1 MKTKTY
7 RNLLVDVLDSLEGIK
22 AAILQTSIDEV
33 RRVRVNS
40 TRALKGL
47 VYVGATSSTLGIVT
61 LFGTAGTGT
70 AISTLSGAALTSSQ
84 LAFLGFGSMAT
95 GAVVLGAIGF
105 ATCQAVGWMYKTAVY
120 GKPRK
125 FSMLSDTEV
134 SILSMIDSLVA
145 PLADVLE
152 ATSEDHVYSRE
163 DIFLY
168 AFDGLAPLQDLLE
181 EEFGSYIFSDEKAA
195 QDENNAVKL
204 SLAPKDAL
212 KRRFWGLVQ
221 AVELITNRALNDVM
235 TRLEDGVAPDTSV
248 THNLVLRA
256 LRQSVGPQEVNDLK
270 LAECIRGFDRPKI
283 ETVKGRAKLILHKE
297 LEDRKQPD
305 ALEKV
310 EGAVIDTIS
319 GIGEHGTK
327 LIKTGAEKMRPAVG
341 VFKDEMAQ
349 PLLNR
354 VPGHD
359 LLKPDG
365 RVATAVTNVAPK
377 VQNVLGDAKGFGSK
391 IIGDV
396 KRKTKIAKDK
406 LGDVSGANV
415 LEYNTEISQKAPQ
428 SRLASVV
435 IAVCFERLMSN
446 RLRYW
451 TLEEDLVL
459 QALRLSIPSLSKAD
473 ITELSSYLRNSDPA
487 QMRGVLATTKGKYH
501 ELIVEQAE
509 NMDGDEVSARLFEDL
524 NHPGSDIEFIVNG
537 QVIEEVQLKAVVSEA
552 LILEHQSKYPDIT
565 ILATEEAASLVDGVE
580 SSGFSNAQLQ
590 ADVEERLKELEGDG
604 TLDNIGDAFVV
615 SALSLAA
622 LNARKIAKGDISA
635 DDLRKSAND
644 IAAGLTTTVLL
655 DMIF

>member
-1 MKTKTY
+1 MKNKTY
-7 RNLLVDVLDSLEGIK
+7 RNLLADVLDSLEGIK

-33 RRVRVNS
+33 RLVRVNS

-95 GAVVLGAIGF
+95 GVVVLGAIGF
-105 ATCQAVGWMYKTAVY
+105 ATCQAAGWMYKKTIY

-125 FSMLSDTEV
+125 FKMLSDNEV

-152 ATSEDHVYSRE
+152 TTSENHAYSRE

-181 EEFGSYIFSDEKAA
+181 EEFGSNGFTDEKAA
-195 QDENNAVKL
+195 QDETNAVKL
-204 SLAPKDAL
+204 SLASRATL
-212 KRRFWGLVQ
+212 ERRFWGLVQ
-221 AVELITNRALNDVM
+221 AVEIITNRALNDVVAC
-235 TRLEDGVAPDTSV
+235 LEDGVAPDTSV
-248 THNLVLRA
+248 IHELVLRA
-256 LRQSVGPQEVNDLK
+256 LRQSVGPQEVSDLK

-283 ETVKGRAKLILHKE
+283 ETVKGQAKLILHKQ
-297 LEDRKQPD
+297 LEDLKQPH

-310 EGAVIDTIS
+310 EGAVIDTVS
-319 GIGEHGTK
+319 GIGKHGTK

-349 PLLNR
+349 PRWDR
-354 VPGHD
+354 VLDHD
-359 LLKPDG
+359 LLKPEG
-365 RVATAVTNVAPK
+365 RLATAVASAAPK
-377 VQNVLGDAKGFGSK
+377 VQNLAGNAKGLGRK
-391 IIGDV
+391 VIGDV
-396 KRKTKIAKDK
+396 WRKTKIAKDK
-406 LGDVSGANV
+406 LGDAAATNV
-415 LEYNTEISQKAPQ
+415 LEYNSETSQSKPQ

-435 IAVCFERLMSN
+435 IAVCIERLMSN

-459 QALRLSIPSLSKAD
+459 QALRLSIPDLSEAD

-487 QMRGVLATTKGKYH
+487 QMRGVLAATKGKYH

-509 NMDGDEVSARLFEDL
+509 NMDGDDVSARLFEDL
-524 NHPGSDIEFIVNG
+524 NHPGSDIEFIVDG

-552 LILEHQSKYPDIT
+552 LIIEHQSKYPDIT
-565 ILATEEAASLVDGVE
+565 ILATEEAASRVDGVE
-580 SSGFSNAQLQ
+580 SSGFYNAQLQ

-604 TLDNIGDAFVV
+604 TLDNMGDAFVV

-622 LNARKIAKGDISA
+622 LNAKKIAKGDVSA
-635 DDLRKSAND
+635 DDLRTSAND
-644 IAAGLTTTVLL
+644 IAAGLTTTILL